1 MLLEVSLGC
10 LDSSLPGT
18 RVLLDEIAGQR
29 PGFDLKDRYLQN
41 DGRLTSRFTTTFQL
55 LKSANVF

>member
-29 PGFDLKDRYLQN
+29 PGFDLKDTYKMTA
-41 DGRLTSRFTTTFQL
+41 G
-55 LKSANVF
+55 